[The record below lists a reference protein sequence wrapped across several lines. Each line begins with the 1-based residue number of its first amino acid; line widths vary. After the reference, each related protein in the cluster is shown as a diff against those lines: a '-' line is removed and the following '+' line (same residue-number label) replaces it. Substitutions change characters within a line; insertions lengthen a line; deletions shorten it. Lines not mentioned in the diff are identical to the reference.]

1 MRSNG
6 RMLLDLQTLKELLF
20 EVRGL
25 RMSDELSYL
34 FGLFARVLSRRLL
47 GLSTLPTGYFL
58 FKDTIL
64 TLTYKEG
71 CKFLCQAG
79 TDELLHVMP
88 YFEQDTWKKIKS
100 LVKPGDVCIDVGAHI
115 GVYTIPLARIV
126 GSDGLVVAVEPSP
139 LKQVL
144 SLNIRLNKLQNVVII
159 GKAAYS
165 ERKLLNLYFNPLKT
179 GISSLNKNWMEES
192 SAISL
197 RVEAIPLDEL
207 WTEIGYRPKC
217 VKLLKVDV
225 EGAEVEV
232 LRGARNTLKIIK
244 HVVFEAGK
252 QKYRI
257 CEEILSSAG
266 FKVELLERSPIG
278 LHNYLATKQ

>member
-1 MRSNG
+1 
-6 RMLLDLQTLKELLF
+6 
-20 EVRGL
+20 
-25 RMSDELSYL
+25 MSDELSYL

-79 TDELLHVMP
+79 TDELLYVMP
-88 YFEQDTWKKIKS
+88 YVEQDTWKKIKS

>member
-34 FGLFARVLSRRLL
+34 FDLFAGVLSRRLL
-47 GLSTLPTGYFL
+47 GLSTLPGYFL

-88 YFEQDTWKKIKS
+88 YSEQDTWKKIKS

-232 LRGARNTLKIIK
+232 LRGARNTLKIIE

-266 FKVELLERSPIG
+266 FKVELLERSPSG